1 MANPQ
6 DNSGITGWKPPAAQ
20 SARTMNVSLKVDDKD
35 LLALLKALNKM
46 DKEAN
51 TTLKREVYKISEM
64 TATALR
70 FGAVSKR
77 QKIIAN
83 TIRPR
88 WDRMP
93 MVSIGGTKKMSS
105 KSRYGR
111 KDGTVGDALFGVE
124 FGAHK
129 PFLRNGGRAFP
140 ARSVPYGSKGGTRGY
155 WIFPT
160 LRKMQP
166 EIKRRWYQTVD
177 DVIDN
182 WGNQNG

>member
-1 MANPQ
+1 MANPE
-6 DNSGITGWKPPAAQ
+6 DNSGVSGWKPPAKQ
-20 SARTMNVSLKVDDKD
+20 SARTMNVTLKVDDKE
-35 LLALLKALNKM
+35 LLALLKAMNAM
-46 DKEAN
+46 DKESKYE
-51 TTLKREVYKISEM
+51 LKREVYKISEM

-83 TIRPR
+83 TVRAR

-93 MVSIGGTKKMSS
+93 MVSIGGTKKMSQRA
-105 KSRYGR
+105 RYG
-111 KDGTVGDALFGVE
+111 DGGGTVGDALFGVE

-140 ARSVPYGSKGGTRGY
+140 RRSVPFGSKGGTRGY

-166 EIKRRWYQTVD
+166 EIRRRWYQAVD
-177 DVIDN
+177 DVIEV